1 MAALRILNQEV
12 DMVRA
17 GFVLACLGIVIHSTA
32 IVDAQRGMASASPQ
46 AVFRADVDAMATR
59 LGAGGV
65 TSRQAIADA
74 RRIVA
79 GYRSFGPLVR
89 TFGPADYALNREVAR
104 RSLYWLSR
112 AGALYATDPFAVRAF
127 LDAYD
132 VIGGFY
138 RDYGGFY
145 APGAYVAYASAARL
159 AQRLTHS
166 PHDPLWFTQALDRYA
181 LAYGTLA
188 TLNGMLVPRWTMVQ
202 DLPAADAAPREP
214 PAALTPLPPPTVDV
228 TGLDAAQRQ
237 LWADARDRF
246 RSASSS
252 VHGARVLLDQ
262 LSERLRRQG
271 LTLNPATAATALKM
285 QSALEDASELLQ
297 AREFESAIELLRS
310 AEAHRAK
317 LRSATG
323 Q

>member
-1 MAALRILNQEV
+1 MIRALLV
-12 DMVRA
+12 P
-17 GFVLACLGIVIHSTA
+17 LCLGIVVLSTA
-32 IVDAQRGMASASPQ
+32 SIVAQREMASTGPQ
-46 AVFRADVDAMATR
+46 AVFRADVDGMTSR
-59 LGAGGV
+59 LGAGRL
-65 TSRQAIADA
+65 TPREAIADA
-74 RRIVA
+74 QRIAA
-79 GYRSFGPLVR
+79 GYRGFGPLVR
-89 TFGPADYALNREVAR
+89 TFGPVDYALNREVAR
-104 RSLYWLSR
+104 RSLHWLTR

-159 AQRLTHS
+159 AHRLTYY
-166 PHDPLWFTQALDRYA
+166 PHDPLWFAQALDRYA

-202 DLPAADAAPREP
+202 DLPTTDVAKAEP
-214 PAALTPLPPPTVDV
+214 AAALTPLALPKVDV
-228 TGLDAAQRQ
+228 TGLDATQRQ
-237 LWADARDRF
+237 LWTDARDRF
-246 RSASSS
+246 RSTSSS
-252 VHGARVLLDQ
+252 VHGARLLLDQ

-271 LTLNPATAATALKM
+271 LTLNPAIAATALKM
-285 QSALEDASELLQ
+285 QSALEDAAELLQ
-297 AREFESAIELLRS
+297 AGEFDTAIESLRS
-310 AEAHRAK
+310 AEAHRTK